1 MCMLKF
7 FYKKTI
13 ALIKLRLSEGFTEDD
28 FIKVIDKMT
37 ECWLSNGELEQYL
50 RPITSFGDKFE
61 DYLYGDWKRQETDW
75 ESQYYR

>member
-1 MCMLKF
+1 
-7 FYKKTI
+7 
-13 ALIKLRLSEGFTEDD
+13 
-28 FIKVIDKMT
+28 MT

-50 RPITSFGDKFE
+50 RPTTLFGDKFE